1 MCFLAHAKCEKKQ
14 NIYVLYVFRSHI
26 QNVEKL
32 KRNTLKTLLFLLV
45 SSIAKV
51 SLSNGN
57 PYRDRFQSYRQT
69 FRIEPNPIETERII
83 NNIIG
88 EKKITENLVDLQV
101 PDTVE
106 DGNVV
111 PLTFKINCSMKKD
124 DYPKKVHVLALENPF
139 PEVAIYEFF
148 PENGN
153 AEVSFRCR
161 MRTSSFI
168 MIIAEMNDGRIG
180 REKKY
185 VDVMLGACS

>member
-1 MCFLAHAKCEKKQ
+1 MEKTKRY
-14 NIYVLYVFRSHI
+14 I
-26 QNVEKL
+26 L
-32 KRNTLKTLLFLLV
+32 KSLLSFTIFAF
-45 SSIAKV
+45 SKKGF
-51 SLSNGN
+51 SNGN

-69 FRIEPNPIETERII
+69 FRIEPNKEETERII
-83 NNIIG
+83 SNIIG
-88 EKKITENLVDLQV
+88 KKKVLNNLIDLDV

-111 PLTFKINCSMKKD
+111 PITFRVICSMKNS

-139 PEVAIYEFF
+139 PEVAVYEFF
-148 PENGN
+148 PDSGN

-161 MRTSSFI
+161 MRTSSFL

-180 REKKY
+180 MKKKY

>member
-1 MCFLAHAKCEKKQ
+1 MDRILFSK
-14 NIYVLYVFRSHI
+14 NNFNVLY
-26 QNVEKL
+26 
-32 KRNTLKTLLFLLV
+32 
-45 SSIAKV
+45 
-51 SLSNGN
+51 
-57 PYRDRFQSYRQT
+57 
-69 FRIEPNPIETERII
+69 
-83 NNIIG
+83 NIIG
-88 EKKITENLVDLQV
+88 EKKITKNLVDLQV

-168 MIIAEMNDGRIG
+168 MVIAEMNDGRVG
-180 REKKY
+180 TEKKY

>member
-1 MCFLAHAKCEKKQ
+1 VK
-14 NIYVLYVFRSHI
+14 
-26 QNVEKL
+26 
-32 KRNTLKTLLFLLV
+32 
-45 SSIAKV
+45 
-51 SLSNGN
+51 
-57 PYRDRFQSYRQT
+57 
-69 FRIEPNPIETERII
+69 
-83 NNIIG
+83 
-88 EKKITENLVDLQV
+88 KKITKNLVDLQV

-124 DYPKKVHVLALENPF
+124 DYPKKVHILALENPF

-168 MIIAEMNDGRIG
+168 MVIAEMNDGRIG
-180 REKKY
+180 TEKKY

>member
-1 MCFLAHAKCEKKQ
+1 M
-14 NIYVLYVFRSHI
+14 
-26 QNVEKL
+26 EKL
-32 KRNTLKTLLFLLV
+32 KRNTLKTLLVFLV
-45 SSIAKV
+45 SCITKV
-51 SLSNGN
+51 SYSNGN

-69 FRIEPNPIETERII
+69 FRIEPNPIERII
-83 NNIIG
+83 NNVIG
-88 EKKITENLVDLQV
+88 GKKITKNLVDLQV
-101 PDTVE
+101 PDTAE

-180 REKKY
+180 SEKKY

>member
-1 MCFLAHAKCEKKQ
+1 MINAK
-14 NIYVLYVFRSHI
+14 R
-26 QNVEKL
+26 
-32 KRNTLKTLLFLLV
+32 KTLIFIFSAISTLFSKKIL
-45 SSIAKV
+45 A
-51 SLSNGN
+51 NGN

-88 EKKITENLVDLQV
+88 EKKITKNLVDLQV

-111 PLTFKINCSMKKD
+111 PVTFKINCSMKID
-124 DYPKKVHVLALENPF
+124 DYPKKVHILALENPF

-168 MIIAEMNDGRIG
+168 MVIAEMDDGRIG
-180 REKKY
+180 AEKKY

>member
-1 MCFLAHAKCEKKQ
+1 M
-14 NIYVLYVFRSHI
+14 
-26 QNVEKL
+26 EKL
-32 KRNTLKTLLFLLV
+32 KRNTLKKLLVLLV

-51 SLSNGN
+51 SYSNGN

-88 EKKITENLVDLQV
+88 EKKITKNLVDLQV

-111 PLTFKINCSMKKD
+111 PLTFKVNCSMKKD

-153 AEVSFRCR
+153 AEVAFRCR

-168 MIIAEMNDGRIG
+168 MVIAEMNDGRIG
-180 REKKY
+180 TEKKY

>member
-1 MCFLAHAKCEKKQ
+1 ME
-14 NIYVLYVFRSHI
+14 NT
-26 QNVEKL
+26 
-32 KRNTLKTLLFLLV
+32 KRNILKNLFLLILCV
-45 SSIAKV
+45 ISKKSF
-51 SLSNGN
+51 SNGN

-69 FRIEPNPIETERII
+69 FRIEPNKEETERII

-88 EKKITENLVDLQV
+88 KKKVLDDLIKLNV

-111 PLTFKINCSMKKD
+111 PITFKVKCTMNNN

-139 PEVAIYEFF
+139 PEVAVYEFF
-148 PENGN
+148 PDGGN

-161 MRTSSFI
+161 MRTSSFL
-168 MIIAEMNDGRIG
+168 MIIAEMNDGRVG
-180 REKKY
+180 MSKKY